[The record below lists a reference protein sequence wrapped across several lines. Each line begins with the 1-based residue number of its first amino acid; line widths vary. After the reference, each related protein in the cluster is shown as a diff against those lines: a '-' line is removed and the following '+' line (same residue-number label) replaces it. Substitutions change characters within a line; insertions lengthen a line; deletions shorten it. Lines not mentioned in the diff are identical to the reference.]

1 MAPPK
6 IDPSLLP
13 IVVSGPFGKGS
24 QAPHEKVAAMEGAI
38 CDALTAALS
47 LPKGQRFVTGHTIRD
62 KAFRKSDLNL
72 MWNNGPQGVTEVRAR
87 VNGIVKRGGVE
98 MVGVSVACL
107 AGAQIEGWSEDLSS
121 GSASKSGALLIAGS
135 GEGPMAIDDAV
146 RASAT
151 GSKSATT
158 SGKEAKPAKGGKPT
172 KDGKPAKDGKPT
184 KEVKPTKEAKA
195 APPAHRLLADAP
207 IRGMAV
213 SPDGRTIATTHESQH
228 VMVWDASTGL
238 PRWSKRAGG
247 AGMNFVRAVAFS
259 PDGASLA
266 SGATSVKRFEV
277 ATGTELEGLP
287 GHPKGEIRC
296 IAWSDAGL
304 LTVSGKSVQK
314 ADNSF
319 AVWEPSGKLRGQ
331 WKWELPELAAF
342 VPNEKD
348 ALFVS
353 GYRDSRTQA
362 VLTRFDTKQG
372 KVTAEVPLESPFF
385 AVTSSGV
392 WVFDASKAQ
401 ARLLG
406 LEKLE
411 VRATVALD
419 GAVLHAADERGILTS
434 TRAEVQRRDAK
445 GKVLSS
451 WTLPIPDGAEALLE
465 GRSRGNFTRVIP
477 KDLSAVRDAW
487 VVGDRVI
494 LSTMLSLSIWS
505 LDGKPILL
513 PEIAAG
519 AP

>member
-1 MAPPK
+1 
-6 IDPSLLP
+6 
-13 IVVSGPFGKGS
+13 
-24 QAPHEKVAAMEGAI
+24 
-38 CDALTAALS
+38 
-47 LPKGQRFVTGHTIRD
+47 
-62 KAFRKSDLNL
+62 
-72 MWNNGPQGVTEVRAR
+72 
-87 VNGIVKRGGVE
+87 
-98 MVGVSVACL
+98 
-107 AGAQIEGWSEDLSS
+107 
-121 GSASKSGALLIAGS
+121 
-135 GEGPMAIDDAV
+135 V

-158 SGKEAKPAKGGKPT
+158 SGKEAKPAKDGQPTKDSKPT
-172 KDGKPAKDGKPT
+172 KDG
-184 KEVKPTKEAKA
+184 KPTKEAKA

-228 VMVWDASTGL
+228 VMVWDASTGAAAVVQARGRRGDEL
-238 PRWSKRAGG
+238 RA
-247 AGMNFVRAVAFS
+247 RVAFS

-419 GAVLHAADERGILTS
+419 GAVAARRGRAGDPHLDTRRGSASRCEGQGALFVDPAHPRRRRGAAGGPQPGQLLPRHPQGSERG
-434 TRAEVQRRDAK
+434 A
-445 GKVLSS
+445 
-451 WTLPIPDGAEALLE
+451 
-465 GRSRGNFTRVIP
+465 
-477 KDLSAVRDAW
+477 
-487 VVGDRVI
+487 
-494 LSTMLSLSIWS
+494 
-505 LDGKPILL
+505 
-513 PEIAAG
+513 
-519 AP
+519 